1 MSITSIVYT
10 NSVNSDVIDV
20 FKSQY
25 KKHCEIPLYT
35 ISDENADHVY
45 ENKQPYYKHWL
56 NALEKIEEDY
66 FIYNQDDF
74 FLYDNVDT
82 TKIHELVKILGNEHW
97 PYVRL
102 IKTGSNLSTS
112 KTSTDE
118 KNLYQVGIDSF
129 PQYSMQATIWKK
141 DKFIELYSKT
151 KAQKWFECD
160 AYEKVCKESNLTGL
174 YYYNNEPK
182 RGARHY
188 DSTIYPYIATAVV
201 RGRWN
206 TKEYESELSNILTN
220 NNIDINK
227 RGRFF

>member
-1 MSITSIVYT
+1 MSIASVVYT
-10 NSVNSDVIDV
+10 NSVNSDVIKV
-20 FKSQY
+20 FKNQY
-25 KKHCEIPLYT
+25 KKHCKIPLFT
-35 ISDENADHVY
+35 VSDKDADHVY
-45 ENKQPYYKHWL
+45 KNEEPYYKHWI

-74 FLYDNVDT
+74 FLYDDVET
-82 TKIHELVKILGNEHW
+82 TKIHELVKILGDSNW
-97 PYVRL
+97 PYIRL
-102 IKTGSNLSTS
+102 IKTGSNLSVS
-112 KTSTDE
+112 KPLTNE
-118 KNLYQVGIDSF
+118 NNLYEVGKGSF
-129 PQYSMQATIWKK
+129 PQYSMQATVWKK
-141 DKFIELYSKT
+141 DKFIELYTKT

-160 AYEKVCKESNLTGL
+160 AYEQVCKESNLTGL
-174 YYYNNEPK
+174 YYYNNEPL

-206 TKEYESELSNILTN
+206 TKEYESELSNILLK